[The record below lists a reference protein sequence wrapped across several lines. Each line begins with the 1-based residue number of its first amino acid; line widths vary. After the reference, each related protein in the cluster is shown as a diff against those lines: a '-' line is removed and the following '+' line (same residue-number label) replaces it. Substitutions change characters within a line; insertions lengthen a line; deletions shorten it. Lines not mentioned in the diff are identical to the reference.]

1 MFVAIAF
8 MSCDVLME
16 TLETIET
23 DKPLTQ
29 SEIVSGLKQ
38 ALTIG
43 IKNGA
48 NKVAATDGYFK
59 NPKIKIPFPPEVQKV
74 EKKLREL
81 GLGAQVDKAILSLNR
96 AAENAAIEAKP
107 IFVDAIKQMTIS
119 DAMGIL
125 RGSHDAA
132 TKYLKRT
139 TSDKLRA
146 KFKPKIDQS
155 LNKVNATKYW
165 TDIVNI
171 YNKIPFID
179 KVNPDLGLYVTNKAL
194 DGLFVM
200 VAIEEKK
207 IRDNPAAR
215 ITELLKRVF
224 GYYK

>member
-1 MFVAIAF
+1 
-8 MSCDVLME
+8 MSCDVLLE
-16 TLETIET
+16 TMETIEK
-23 DKPLTQ
+23 DRPLTQ
-29 SEIVSGLKQ
+29 SEIVSGLKE

-43 IKNGA
+43 IKKGA
-48 NKVAATDGYFK
+48 NKVAVTDGYYK
-59 NPKIKIPFPPEVQKV
+59 NLKIKIPFPPEVQKV

-81 GLGAQVDKAILSLNR
+81 GLGKQVDKAILSLNR
-96 AAENAAIEAKP
+96 AAEDAAIEAKP

-125 RGSHDAA
+125 RGSDDAA

-139 TSDKLRA
+139 TSNKLRA

-165 TDIVNI
+165 SDVVNI
-171 YNKIPFID
+171 YNKIPFIE

-194 DGLFVM
+194 DGLFIM
-200 VAIEEKK
+200 IAIEEKK
-207 IRDNPAAR
+207 IRDNPVAR
-215 ITELLKRVF
+215 VTELLKRVF